1 MKKLLLVLG
10 MITCMLGTAACG
22 KVEEDTSA
30 NVIMSEEDAISNAEY
45 VVELLYM
52 VDSQGM
58 ADQYADYP
66 VVMNALDSWRKAA
79 ADMGD
84 YKEIKDSEATVEE
97 KSAVVN
103 VTVAGSKR
111 DAVVEVV
118 LDKTGFTSISTNV
131 VYSTGEKMEKAALNT
146 LMGMGTVF
154 VVLIVISF
162 IIGLFVYIPR
172 IQEKF
177 SKKTTGTADR
187 AANTNTQAVN
197 NTIAQIIEKE
207 EELTDDLELVAVIS
221 AAIAASEGA
230 ESTDGFVVRSIKRA
244 NTRKWQNA

>member
-22 KVEEDTSA
+22 KAEDTSA
-30 NVIMSEEDAISNAEY
+30 DVFMSEEEAVSNAEY

-52 VDSQGM
+52 VEAQGM

-66 VVMNALDSWRKAA
+66 VVMKALESWRIAA
-79 ADMGD
+79 EDMGD
-84 YKEIKDSEATVEE
+84 YKEIKESEATVEE
-97 KSAVVN
+97 SSAVVN
-103 VTVAGSKR
+103 VTVAGTKR

-131 VYSTGEKMEKAALNT
+131 VYTTGEKMQKAVLNT

-154 VVLIVISF
+154 AVLILISL
-162 IIGLFVYIPR
+162 IIGLFNYIPK

-177 SKKTTGTADR
+177 TKQEAPNEIKS
-187 AANTNTQAVN
+187 QAVN
-197 NTIAQIIEKE
+197 NTIAQIVEKE

-230 ESTDGFVVRSIKRA
+230 VSADGFVVRSIKRA
-244 NTRKWQNA
+244 NTNKWKNA